1 MAEVNGLGQWVQ
13 LRAIGTA
20 YGYGSGLRLWIWVW
34 FMAIAMA
41 EVYGIGVQLWR
52 YGLGAMATAIVRGYS
67 VGGMAIV

>member
-1 MAEVNGLGQWVQ
+1 MAEVYGLGQWVQ

-41 EVYGIGVQLWR
+41 EVYGVGV
-52 YGLGAMATAIVRGYS
+52 
-67 VGGMAIV
+67 